1 VNRDELVKLAAVGMR
16 QRLYDMERY
25 LAQLFRE
32 FPDLF
37 IGETPPQFV
46 RPELKN
52 GKGHSWPIM
61 VVNETER
68 QVKAHAAR
76 WTPERRRE
84 QSERMIKR
92 RAKGRKGGAMR
103 HIGLV
108 TQVHRYLAKHGESS
122 LKDLMKA
129 TGAKASSSVISSM
142 HPGLKSGRFTKP
154 APARYAL
161 GPNAQQEAE

>member
-1 VNRDELVKLAAVGMR
+1 MR
-16 QRLYDMERY
+16 QRLLGVERQ
-25 LAQLFRE
+25 LAQVFRE

-37 IGETPPQFV
+37 VGGSPPQFV

-52 GKGHSWPIM
+52 GKGHEWPII
-61 VVNETER
+61 VSETGEMR
-68 QVKAHAAR
+68 RAVKAHTAR

-92 RAKGRKGGAMR
+92 RAKGRKGGANT
-103 HIGLV
+103 GLV

-122 LKDLMKA
+122 LKDIMKA

-142 HPGLKSGRFTKP
+142 HTGFKTGRFVRPSK
-154 APARYAL
+154 ARYAL
-161 GPNAQQEAE
+161 GPNAQQQEAE